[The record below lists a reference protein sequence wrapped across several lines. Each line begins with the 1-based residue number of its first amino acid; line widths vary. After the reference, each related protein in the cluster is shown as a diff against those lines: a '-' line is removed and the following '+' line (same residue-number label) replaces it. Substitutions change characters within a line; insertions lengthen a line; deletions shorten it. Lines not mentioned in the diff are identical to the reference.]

1 MPPGS
6 PPPPPSLPQ
15 QHNASGSASLAYPP
29 PPPPPPPPSN
39 LCFGGECYRV
49 THLVVVGLCALGAL
63 CMLVLTRRTRAFYAS
78 PR

>member
-1 MPPGS
+1 MPPSS

-15 QHNASGSASLAYPP
+15 QHNASASLSY

-49 THLVVVGLCALGAL
+49 THLVVSGLCALGAL